1 MYSNCKNSKF
11 LLIPLTSRAEVK
23 MPIIDYI
30 CENLGIMRKSLNWI
44 IALACL
50 VAVESVEPVFG
61 AYPDES
67 GLILGNADDRRRRE
81 PVGRTV
87 VGDIG

>member
-1 MYSNCKNSKF
+1 
-11 LLIPLTSRAEVK
+11 

-50 VAVESVEPVFG
+50 VAGESVEPVFG

-67 GLILGNADDRRRRE
+67 GLILGNAVDRSR
-81 PVGRTV
+81 
-87 VGDIG
+87 